1 MFGGVQFWRGASQF
15 ADCDMAR
22 PGLPGLV
29 RRPGRLRRCRRAGR
43 AGPPIWPENDGGALA
58 AAARLRGPPA
68 AAAPQIDLEVLA
80 ERLKVVRAAVAP
92 PLGCRNKVFRCRW
105 LIVG

>member
-1 MFGGVQFWRGASQF
+1 MWRDPVGLARS
-15 ADCDMAR
+15 AAR
-22 PGLPGLV
+22 PCAPLQTGGP
-29 RRPGRLRRCRRAGR
+29 RR
-43 AGPPIWPENDGGALA
+43 PPIWPENDGGAL

-92 PLGCRNKVFRCRW
+92 PLGCRNKVFRCRRRHCG
-105 LIVG
+105 VK